1 MSDIAAAAILMTWQL
16 NWESISS
23 YMEEHDDE
31 ISNLEGIPFWRG
43 VCDTDAHWCQS
54 RGSFWEIAIAGHAE
68 DDVLGL
74 PGLHPSCLRET
85 VYSPLSPRFLPPIAG
100 GKGSFY
106 PISLEFRRPRP
117 NFEVKYYYYPLL
129 SRAEAPVAWRIFDS
143 TQCRPFHPPGGPH
156 PYGLGGPN
164 AASARGGD
172 VPLPL
177 SAAARSIA

>member
-16 NWESISS
+16 NWESIST

-74 PGLHPSCLRET
+74 PGLHAVAP
-85 VYSPLSPRFLPPIAG
+85 PLLLAARDRILTPCPYLAPRFQAA
-100 GKGSFY
+100 
-106 PISLEFRRPRP
+106 
-117 NFEVKYYYYPLL
+117 
-129 SRAEAPVAWRIFDS
+129 RAPS
-143 TQCRPFHPPGGPH
+143 TQSPSS
-156 PYGLGGPN
+156 
-164 AASARGGD
+164 SAD
-172 VPLPL
+172 LAQT
-177 SAAARSIA
+177 SRSSTTTTRS